1 MGDSARTLFM
11 LRVLQ
16 LELYN
21 RMVERL
27 LDFQV
32 TPAQYMVMS
41 LTGRHANYSS
51 ADFARR
57 ARTTPQS
64 MNETIAALEK
74 KKLIERS
81 ESPGNRRILHVR
93 LTAAGAR
100 LLAKCEAAVDEI
112 ERAAFAD
119 LSARELK
126 AFRGALAAG
135 LARCSAL
142 DTVEPAEAD

>member
-1 MGDSARTLFM
+1 MGESARTLFL

-27 LDFQV
+27 LDFQL

-41 LTGRHANYSS
+41 LAGRHGNYSS

-64 MNETIAALEK
+64 MNETIAALER
-74 KKLIERS
+74 KKLIERR
-81 ESPGNRRILHVR
+81 ESPEHRRILRVR
-93 LTAAGAR
+93 LTSAGTR
-100 LLAKCEAAVDEI
+100 LLAKCEAVIDDL
-112 ERAAFAD
+112 ERTAFAD
-119 LSARELK
+119 FSTKELHS
-126 AFRGALAAG
+126 FRGLLAKALARFTSIRQA
-135 LARCSAL
+135 
-142 DTVEPAEAD
+142 EPTAD

>member
-1 MGDSARTLFM
+1 VGDSARTLFL

-21 RMVERL
+21 EMVERL

-41 LTGRHANYSS
+41 LAGRHANYSS

-74 KKLIERS
+74 KKVIERR
-81 ESPGNRRILHVR
+81 ESPANRRILHVR
-93 LTAAGAR
+93 LTSAGTR
-100 LLAKCEAAVDEI
+100 LLARCEAVMDEI
-112 ERAAFAD
+112 ERMAFAD
-119 LSARELK
+119 FSAKELN
-126 AFRGALAAG
+126 AFRGLLAKS
-135 LARCSAL
+135 LARCMAL
-142 DTVEPAEAD
+142 DTVEPADAG